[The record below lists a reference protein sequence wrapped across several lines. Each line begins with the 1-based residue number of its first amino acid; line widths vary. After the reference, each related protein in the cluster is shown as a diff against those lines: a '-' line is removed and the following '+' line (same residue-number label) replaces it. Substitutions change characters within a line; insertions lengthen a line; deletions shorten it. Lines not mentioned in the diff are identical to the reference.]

1 MWGKL
6 LHEFSEKRTTILPK
20 RKYTY
25 KITNSIEVQIYQQME
40 HQPYLPRW
48 FDAGCVAN
56 TQMRR
61 KTAFLVS

>member
-25 KITNSIEVQIYQQME
+25 KITNSIEVQIYSQME
-40 HQPYLPRW
+40 QQPYFPRW
-48 FDAGCVAN
+48 FDAGCDAD

-61 KTAFLVS
+61 ATASIVS